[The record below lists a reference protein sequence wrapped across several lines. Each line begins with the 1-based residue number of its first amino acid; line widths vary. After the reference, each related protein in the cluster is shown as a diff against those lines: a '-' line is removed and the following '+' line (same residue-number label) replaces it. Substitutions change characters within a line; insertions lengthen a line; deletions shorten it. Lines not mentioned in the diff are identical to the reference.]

1 MEKILFIGIEPST
14 ELALKYA
21 KETGVYTV
29 ISDFNSEDS
38 DPVKNIADEVWKI
51 DLKDVKTLETACR
64 ESGIT
69 GVYAC
74 NNDFC
79 IFRSK
84 ELSERLFGNYYIP
97 KDIWTC
103 ATDKTRF
110 KSQCLKAEL
119 DVPQIYEITY
129 PLIPEQYNKL
139 RYPVIVKPSDSNA
152 SQGLTICRDSSAFE
166 EAYEYALKFSSNKKI
181 VVEDYIEGDE
191 CLLEFCF
198 YEGRAF
204 QTGFSRIYKQ
214 NNDKMLRPGLTVHS
228 ADTDYYR
235 EYRETIYDKVINM
248 LHNMHCQNGV
258 GFIQAIYQDHKFYFL
273 EFACR
278 LDGVGSWATEKM
290 LRPFSRIDYIVDLLL
305 HRDVKNWETGILA
318 LSDLSGFNGAEYL
331 IPLKPGKVVSIEG
344 IDKIRNMER
353 VKIILER
360 FHEGDISKV
369 NKSMYQFAY
378 YISVGA
384 RSLNELKEMI
394 LTINDVLHIYDE
406 DGREMLDKFQDFSVY
421 GL

>member
-1 MEKILFIGIEPST
+1 MEKLLFMGVEPST

-38 DPVKNIADEVWKI
+38 NPVKKIADEVWKI
-51 DLKDVKTLETACR
+51 DLKDVKALEAACR
-64 ESGIT
+64 ENGIT

-79 IFRSK
+79 LSKSK
-84 ELSERLFGNYYIP
+84 ELSERLFCNYYIP
-97 KDIWTC
+97 EEIWRC

-110 KSQCLKAEL
+110 KSQCIRAGL
-119 DVPQIYEITY
+119 DVPQIYKVTY

-139 RYPVIVKPSDSNA
+139 NYPVVVKPSDSNA
-152 SQGLTICRDSSAFE
+152 SQGLSICRDSSKFE

-198 YEGRAF
+198 YEGQAF

-214 NNDKMLRPGLTVHS
+214 NHDKRIGPGLTVHS

-235 EYRETIYDKVINM
+235 EYNETIYDKVMNM
-248 LHNMHCQNGV
+248 FQNMQCQNGV
-258 GFIQAIYQDHKFYFL
+258 GFIQAIFRNHKFYFI

-305 HRDVKNWETGILA
+305 LRDIKKWENGILTLA
-318 LSDLSGFNGAEYL
+318 DLSSFNGAEYL
-331 IPLKPGKVVSIEG
+331 IPLKPGRIVSIEG
-344 IDKIRNMER
+344 LDKVRNMER
-353 VKIILER
+353 IKLTLER
-360 FHEGDISKV
+360 FHEGDISEAG
-369 NKSMYQFAY
+369 KSMYQFAY
-378 YISVGA
+378 YISIGA
-384 RSLNELKEMI
+384 RSLNELKEMVHA
-394 LTINDVLHIYDE
+394 INDTLYIYDE
-406 DGREMLDKFQDFSVY
+406 NGREMLDKLQDFAVY